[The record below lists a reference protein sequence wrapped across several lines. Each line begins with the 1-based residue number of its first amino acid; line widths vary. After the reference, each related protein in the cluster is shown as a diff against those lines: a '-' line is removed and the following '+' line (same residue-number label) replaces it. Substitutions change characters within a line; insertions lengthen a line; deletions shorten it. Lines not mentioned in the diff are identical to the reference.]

1 MGEVKWIKITVDMFD
16 NRKIKAIRKLPEG
29 NNIILIWVMLLS
41 LAGRCNASGMI
52 FLTENIPYTNKM
64 LADELG
70 FEESVICVALDTLE
84 RFGMISRDEN
94 LLISVNNWVEYQSA
108 EGLEKIREYERK
120 RKAKQRKRNME
131 IECKETDDV
140 SGNCPGHVRDMSM
153 DASVSYYLSYS
164 NICNLNNLLDTYS
177 KDYYYIIN
185 NKELLNTIKSWMEYK
200 DQRKPK
206 QSNHYTEI
214 GLNRFIKNIIEN
226 SEKYG
231 VEAVVHVINDSIANN
246 YQGVA
251 WGSLEKG
258 RGKHERERKP
268 ERKTAYHDSIFG
280 QGD

>member
-94 LLISVNNWVEYQSA
+94 LLICVNNWVEYQSA

-153 DASVSYYLSYS
+153 DASVSYSLSYS